1 MIDRRNRRDLTLLGL
16 LLMAAGGMSA
26 AVGGGVFDDRRAN
39 QDVFDRTVVR
49 WWDEGGWESF
59 AVVTA
64 IGAALV
70 IVGAVLVVRQ
80 LHRNDNR
87 THTSDVV
94 FPPEGTRGETTLRSP
109 ALSHS
114 LQADLET
121 IPDVTKA
128 LVGLF
133 GRYPNLELRAVLT
146 AADGINLDG
155 LPARVDEVL
164 ERMKTT
170 AGVRPETVQVTV
182 RFKATKPERQ
192 LA

>member
-1 MIDRRNRRDLTLLGL
+1 MIDRRNRQDLTLLGL
-16 LLMAAGGMSA
+16 VLMAAGGVSA
-26 AVGGGVFDDRRAN
+26 AVGGGVFDDRRAH
-39 QDVFDRTVVR
+39 QAVFDRTVVR
-49 WWDEGGWESF
+49 WWEEGGWESF

-70 IVGAVLVVRQ
+70 IVGAVLVGRQ

-87 THTSDVV
+87 TRTPDVG
-94 FPPEGTRGETTLRSP
+94 FPQDGTRGETTLRSP

-121 IPDVTKA
+121 IPDVSKA

-133 GRYPNLELRAVLT
+133 GRYPTLEMRALITVGDT
-146 AADGINLDG
+146 INLDG

-164 ERMKTT
+164 QRMKTT
-170 AGVRPETVQVTV
+170 SGVRPETVRVTL
-182 RFKATKPERQ
+182 RFKAAHPERQ